1 MRFRREPFTRAR
13 VKDGIPNEGERA
25 MDASQ
30 IKEHMEV
37 YGSDHILVG
46 VVDHMEGD
54 DMIKLTKTSSVD
66 GQHHF
71 IDVEDIDHIDA
82 HVHLSRPADEI
93 MAEWEDDE
101 LDLDDDETEI
111 EEKEQEDWIERRR

>member
-1 MRFRREPFTRAR
+1 
-13 VKDGIPNEGERA
+13 

-54 DMIKLTKTSSVD
+54 DMIKLTKNNSVD

-71 IDVEDIDHIDA
+71 VDVEDIDHIDK

-93 MAEWEDDE
+93 MAEWDDEE
-101 LDLDDDETEI
+101 LDLDDEETEI
-111 EEKEQEDWIERRR
+111 EENEEKEQEDWIERRR

>member
-1 MRFRREPFTRAR
+1 MT
-13 VKDGIPNEGERA
+13 
-25 MDASQ
+25 ASAT

-46 VVDHMEGD
+46 VVDHLEKD
-54 DMIKLTKTSSVD
+54 QIKLTKNDSAD

-71 IDVEDIDHIDA
+71 VDATLVDHVDS
-82 HVHLSRPADEI
+82 HVHLSKPADEV

-101 LDLDDDETEI
+101 LDLDDDDGETEI
-111 EEKEQEDWIERRR
+111 EQSEEQKEEQKEEEWIERRR

>member
-1 MRFRREPFTRAR
+1 
-13 VKDGIPNEGERA
+13 
-25 MDASQ
+25 MDASL

-46 VVDHMEGD
+46 VVDHMESD
-54 DMIKLTKTSSVD
+54 DMIKLTKKDSAD

-71 IDVEDIDHIDA
+71 IDVEDINHIDA

-93 MAEWEDDE
+93 MAEWDDE
-101 LDLDDDETEI
+101 LDLDEDETTEI
-111 EEKEQEDWIERRR
+111 EENEEKEQEDWIERRR